1 MSRSHHK
8 YYRVFLAFVFVMV
21 AAANVSSQAFED
33 MNLIDSPTAGI
44 IPHGSYLL
52 EGSIGPKSGLL
63 FGVKVG
69 FHDRLVVGA
78 SFGIQEF
85 IGRGDI
91 EVNDKPGFHAK
102 FRILDESIAG
112 PALAIGIDTQG
123 EESYDEGD
131 GRYERKSRGFFGVVS
146 KNYYY
151 HRNISFH
158 GGVNYSLEN
167 EAEKGIDFFTGMSIE
182 MFTGMT
188 ILLDYNAA
196 MNDDNGNL
204 PSCRTNGK
212 GYLDTGVRFD
222 YRDNLRIRIL
232 FRDLTGNYNR
242 ENGVARSIEIMFI
255 DYF

>member
-1 MSRSHHK
+1 MLRSHHR
-8 YYRVFLAFVFVMV
+8 YSRVFLALVFVMV
-21 AAANVSSQAFED
+21 AAFNVSAQAFED
-33 MNLIDSPTAGI
+33 LNLIDSPTAGI

-52 EGSIGPKSGLL
+52 EGSIGPNSGLL

-91 EVNDKPGFHAK
+91 DVNDKPGFHAR
-102 FRILDESIAG
+102 FRILDESMAG

-123 EESYDEGD
+123 EEAYDESD
-131 GRYERKSRGFFGVVS
+131 GRYERKSKGIFGAMS

-151 HRNISFH
+151 YRNISFH
-158 GGVNYSLEN
+158 GGVNYSLED
-167 EAEKGIDFFTGMSIE
+167 EFEDGIDFFVGMSLE
-182 MFTGMT
+182 VFTGMT
-188 ILLDYNAA
+188 LLLDYNAA
-196 MNDDNGNL
+196 MNDDNGDL
-204 PSCRTNGK
+204 PSCRTEGK

-232 FRDLTGNYNR
+232 FRDLIENYKR
-242 ENGVARSIEIMFI
+242 DDGVARSIEIMFI

>member
-1 MSRSHHK
+1 MSRSHRK
-8 YYRVFLAFVFVMV
+8 YLVVFAALTFLLIVRV
-21 AAANVSSQAFED
+21 NVSAQAFED
-33 MNLIDSPTAGI
+33 LNLIDSPTAGI
-44 IPHGSYLL
+44 LPHGSYLL
-52 EGSIGPKSGLL
+52 EGSIGPNSGLL

-91 EVNDKPGFHAK
+91 DVNDKPGFHARL
-102 FRILDESIAG
+102 RILDESIAG

-131 GRYERKSRGFFGVVS
+131 GRYERKSKGIFGAMS

-158 GGVNYSLEN
+158 GGINYSLEN
-167 EAEKGIDFFTGMSIE
+167 EFEESIDFFAGMSLE

-188 ILLDYNAA
+188 VLLDYNAA
-196 MNDDNGNL
+196 MNDDDGNL
-204 PSCRTNGK
+204 PSCRTKGK

-242 ENGVARSIEIMFI
+242 EHGVARSLEIMFI